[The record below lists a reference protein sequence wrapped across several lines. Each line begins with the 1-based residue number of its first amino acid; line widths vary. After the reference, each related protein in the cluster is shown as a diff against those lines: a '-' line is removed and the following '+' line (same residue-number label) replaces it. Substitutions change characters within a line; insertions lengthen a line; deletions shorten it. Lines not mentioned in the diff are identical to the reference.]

1 MENNLSLRYAELEKQ
16 VASPL
21 VRSPAAHLNGVP
33 SMTGKSNIPEVPAEP
48 WFIVKKREL
57 ESDRRLYDDAIKSL
71 TDAIG
76 EERRAS
82 GLAINAGM
90 PTSAMAPRMRLLQ
103 LGLIQLS
110 RWHSDTLAALSQ
122 L

>member
-1 MENNLSLRYAELEKQ
+1 MA
-16 VASPL
+16 
-21 VRSPAAHLNGVP
+21 
-33 SMTGKSNIPEVPAEP
+33 GKSNNSEAPTEP
-48 WFIVKKREL
+48 WQVTKKREL
-57 ESDRRLYDDAIKSL
+57 ESDRKLYDDAIKSL
-71 TDAIG
+71 TEAIG

-82 GLAINAGM
+82 GLAINTWM

-110 RWHSDTLAALSQ
+110 RWHSNTLAALAA

>member
-1 MENNLSLRYAELEKQ
+1 MA
-16 VASPL
+16 
-21 VRSPAAHLNGVP
+21 
-33 SMTGKSNIPEVPAEP
+33 GKSNNPEVPAEP
-48 WFIVKKREL
+48 WHVTKKREL
-57 ESDRRLYDDAIKSL
+57 ESDRKLYDDAIRSL
-71 TDAIG
+71 TEAIG

-82 GLAINAGM
+82 GLAINIGM